1 MRIIVGITGASG
13 SIYAVR
19 LLEELSK
26 RKYDLHAVFSKMGE
40 EVMRF
45 ECATGRERFPSVKW
59 HEHDNMFSEIASG
72 TSAADQMVVV
82 PCSIHTLSC
91 IAHGISGNLLQRAA
105 AVTLK
110 EKRNLILVP
119 RETPVNSISLE
130 SMLTLSKAGATILPA
145 SPGFYHYPKT
155 IDDLVDHVVEKI
167 LSLMNMPHELFRTWT
182 NPNTAQID
190 DQKHTSS
197 RTGGFF

>member
-1 MRIIVGITGASG
+1 MRIIIGITGASG

-19 LLEELSK
+19 LLTELSR

-45 ECATGRERFPSVKW
+45 ECDMGRESFPDVKW
-59 HEHDNMFSEIASG
+59 HDNMFSEIASG
-72 TSAADQMVVV
+72 SAAADQMVVV
-82 PCSIHTLSC
+82 PCSVNTLSC

-119 RETPVNSISLE
+119 REMPVDSIALE
-130 SMLTLSKAGATILPA
+130 SMLTLSKIGTTILPA
-145 SPGFYHYPKT
+145 SPGFYHHPKT
-155 IDDLVDHVVEKI
+155 IDDLVNHVVGKI
-167 LSLMNMPHELFRTWT
+167 LNIMNIRHELCRSWT
-182 NPNTAQID
+182 DPNTV
-190 DQKHTSS
+190 
-197 RTGGFF
+197 

>member
-1 MRIIVGITGASG
+1 MKRIIVGITGASG

-26 RKYDLHAVFSKMGE
+26 RKYDIHAVFSRTGT

-45 ECATGRERFPSVKW
+45 ECNADQKRFPDVKW

-72 TSAADQMVVV
+72 CSAAETMIVV
-82 PCSIHTLSC
+82 PCSVNTLSC

-110 EKRNLILVP
+110 ERRHLILVP
-119 RETPVNSISLE
+119 RETPVDSIALE
-130 SMLTLSKAGATILPA
+130 SMLTLSKIGVTILPA
-145 SPGFYHYPKT
+145 SPGFYHHPKT
-155 IDDLVDHVVEKI
+155 IDDLIDHVVGKI
-167 LSLMNMPHELFRTWT
+167 LNIANIPNELCRSWT
-182 NPNTAQID
+182 DPNTI
-190 DQKHTSS
+190 
-197 RTGGFF
+197 

>member
-26 RKYDLHAVFSKMGE
+26 RKYDLHAVCSQTGE
-40 EVMRF
+40 RVMRF
-45 ECATGRERFPSVKW
+45 ECNAGRECFPDVQW

-72 TSAADQMVVV
+72 SSAAGQMVVV
-82 PCSIHTLSC
+82 PCSINTLSC
-91 IAHGISGNLLQRAA
+91 IAHGISGNVLQRAA
-105 AVTLK
+105 AVMLK

-119 RETPVNSISLE
+119 RETPVNVIALE

-145 SPGFYHYPKT
+145 SPGFYHLPKT
-155 IDDLVDHVVEKI
+155 IDDLVNHVVGKI
-167 LSLMNMPHELFRTWT
+167 LNLLSVPHELFPSWT
-182 NPNTAQID
+182 EPRSILRQD
-190 DQKHTSS
+190 S
-197 RTGGFF
+197 RDRRD

>member
-1 MRIIVGITGASG
+1 MRIIIGITGASG

-26 RKYDLHAVFSKMGE
+26 RKYDLHAVFSKTGE

-45 ECATGRERFPSVKW
+45 ECAAGRERFSEVKW
-59 HEHDNMFSEIASG
+59 HEHDNMFSEIAGGS
-72 TSAADQMVVV
+72 SAADYMVVV
-82 PCSIHTLSC
+82 PCSVNTLSC

-119 RETPVNSISLE
+119 RETPVDSIILDG
-130 SMLTLSKAGATILPA
+130 MLTLSKAGATILPA
-145 SPGFYHYPKT
+145 SPGFYHHPKT
-155 IDDLVDHVVEKI
+155 IDDLVDHVVGKI
-167 LSLMNMPHELFRTWT
+167 LSIMNIPHELFRSWT
-182 NPNTAQID
+182 DPNTI
-190 DQKHTSS
+190 
-197 RTGGFF
+197 